1 MNHTSRFRAEDL
13 RVRVK
18 GERQGVSRM
27 KSRVIGM
34 RVSRKRGGQMT
45 MDGMTRLLWTVML
58 GDHIEGEGEIG
69 EPDG

>member
-1 MNHTSRFRAEDL
+1 
-13 RVRVK
+13 
-18 GERQGVSRM
+18 M